1 MKQFILLMVF
11 SASLNAQHLSYG
23 IKAGAPITD
32 VVEGKGNV
40 AASTTRLTIGP
51 MLDIRLPLGLGIEVD
66 ALYKRFS
73 ASTVAGNPSVLGTSS
88 GSAGSWDFPILG
100 KYRMPGIVARPYVE
114 AGVTFNK
121 LGDIAAFKLENRKG
135 FVMGVGLDVGLAKVH
150 IAPEIR
156 YTRYNQ
162 KTTLL
167 SLIPNANQAELL
179 VGISF

>member
-1 MKQFILLMVF
+1 MKQFIVLLLF
-11 SASLNAQHLSYG
+11 STGLNAQHLSYG
-23 IKAGAPITD
+23 IKAGAPVTD
-32 VVEGKGNV
+32 IVAGNGNI

-73 ASTVAGNPSVLGTSS
+73 ATTAAGNPALLGTTS

-100 KYRMPGIVARPYVE
+100 KYRMPGIIARPYVE
-114 AGVTFNK
+114 AGFTFNK
-121 LGDIAAFKLENRKG
+121 LSSIAAVKLENRKG
-135 FVMGVGLDVGLAKVH
+135 IVLGLGLDVGLAKVH

-162 KTTLL
+162 KTTIL
-167 SLIPNANQAELL
+167 SLIPNVNQAELL

>member
-51 MLDIRLPLGLGIEVD
+51 MFDIRLPLGLGIEVD

-73 ASTVAGNPSVLGTSS
+73 ANS
-88 GSAGSWDFPILG
+88 GSGAQSAGSWDFPILG